1 MDKTCWFIYISWGK
15 FFTGSVRQIYLFI
28 INMLLWS
35 STLLTY
41 LITLHNIL
49 SNNVAIIGLPTFV
62 LINGMICSVLTWSYN
77 IDVPAGR
84 STLKFNTTICWR
96 VENNLITLGVVTM
109 FWTERKSFHTG
120 IKSVFQNVFF
130 FIYIFFFHDFVNVGF
145 INYSQIEKLSGVN
158 NSGCGSGIVIL
169 FKFFCI

>member
-1 MDKTCWFIYISWGK
+1 MDNTCWFIYISWAEVFHRK
-15 FFTGSVRQIYLFI
+15 CASNLFI

-41 LITLHNIL
+41 LLILHNIL

-62 LINGMICSVLTWSYN
+62 LITGMICSILTWSYN

-109 FWTERKSFHTG
+109 FWTERKSFYTG

-130 FIYIFFFHDFVNVGF
+130 SYIYIFSM
-145 INYSQIEKLSGVN
+145 ILST
-158 NSGCGSGIVIL
+158 
-169 FKFFCI
+169 